1 MRIFA
6 LFFVLLTTLGFN
18 SQAQQELGTKNKRAA
33 DLYIESENY
42 VIRRQYPQAIS
53 LLNQALNRDY
63 QFAEAHLRLGT
74 CYKAVEDNAGA
85 IKHFTE
91 VIKLK
96 PEDSR
101 YSMAYFVLAEISI
114 KEGKYD
120 EAIELLN
127 QHQKI
132 APKGNLLDEGARMI
146 QNAQFAKQAINN
158 PVEFNPQPLS
168 SKVNIFQLQYFPVLT
183 ADEKTLFF
191 TARNGNAR
199 TDDEDIFI
207 STKDAFGEWTTP
219 ESISRNINTRFNE
232 GTCSISADGRMMIF
246 TACEGRQ
253 GYGSCDLYVTYKIG
267 EEWSVPNNLGPN
279 INSPQWDSQPS
290 LSADGNTLYFVSN
303 RPGGIGS
310 RDIYV
315 SYRNEA
321 GDWTMAQ
328 NLGEPINTS
337 SDEVSPFIHANGL
350 TFFFASNG
358 HPGFG
363 GFDLFST
370 EIKADNTWGAIKNLG
385 YPINTSEDQV
395 SLFIAA
401 SGTTAYYANERKQG
415 NQYIDSKIYSFE
427 LPPQLQV
434 TRGVNYV
441 KGRVVDAITQK
452 PIVATVELYDL
463 ETDELSSRVKS
474 DSLTGEYLITLTKGS
489 EYALYVN
496 KNGYLFDSRYFSFQ
510 EDDSVNP
517 ELADILLNKINRGE
531 SVNLNN
537 IFFDFD
543 KFVLRE
549 KSKTELKKIISFLNA
564 YPDIKI
570 EIEGHT
576 DNVGSAKYNLELS
589 RNRALSV
596 YEYLMEN
603 NVADNRVY
611 YKGYGME
618 KPIATNETEEGRQMN
633 RRIAFKIL

>member
-1 MRIFA
+1 MRKFA
-6 LFFVLLTTLGFN
+6 LFFILFTTLTFA
-18 SQAQQELGTKNKRAA
+18 SQAQQELGTNNKRAA
-33 DLYIESENY
+33 SLYVESENY

-63 QFAEAHLRLGT
+63 KFAEAHLRLAT
-74 CYKAVEDNAGA
+74 CYRAIEDNAGA

-96 PEDSR
+96 PQDPR
-101 YSMAYFVLAEISI
+101 YSMAYFVLAEINI

-132 APKGNLLDEGARMI
+132 APKGNLLDEGARML
-146 QNAQFAKQAINN
+146 QNSQFAMQAINN
-158 PVEFNPQPLS
+158 PVEFNPEPLS
-168 SKVNIFQLQYFPVLT
+168 SKVNVFQLQYFPVLT

-207 STKDAFGEWTTP
+207 STKDNFGDWTTP

-303 RPGGIGS
+303 RPGGIGN

-328 NLGEPINTS
+328 NLGEPLNTS

-363 GFDLFST
+363 GFDLFSS
-370 EIKADNTWGAIKNLG
+370 EIDVNNQWGVPKNVG

-401 SGTTAYYANERKQG
+401 SGTTAYYANEKKQG
-415 NQYIDSKIYSFE
+415 NQYVDSKIYSFE

-441 KGRVVDAITQK
+441 KGRVVDAITQR

-549 KSKTELKKIISFLNA
+549 KSKTELKKIIAFLNA

-576 DNVGSAKYNLELS
+576 DNVGSAQYNLELS

-596 YEYLMEN
+596 YEYLLEN
-603 NVADNRVY
+603 GIADNRVY

-618 KPIATNETEEGRQMN
+618 KPIATNETEEGRQQN

>member
-1 MRIFA
+1 MRKLALLFIFFFA
-6 LFFVLLTTLGFN
+6 LAFT

-33 DLYIESENY
+33 DLYVESENF

-74 CYKAVEDNAGA
+74 CYKAIEDNAGA
-85 IKHFTE
+85 IKHFSE

-96 PEDSR
+96 PTDPR
-101 YSMAYFVLAEISI
+101 YSLAYFVLAEIGI
-114 KEGKYD
+114 KKGEYD
-120 EAIELLN
+120 EAIELLV

-132 APKGNLLDEGARMI
+132 APKGNLLDEGARML
-146 QNAQFAKQAINN
+146 QNAHFAREAIEN

-207 STKDAFGEWTTP
+207 STKDNFGEWTTP
-219 ESISRNINTRFNE
+219 ESISRNINTRYNE

-267 EEWSVPNNLGPN
+267 DEWSIPENLGSN

-303 RPGGIGS
+303 RPGGIGN

-321 GDWTMAQ
+321 GNWTMAQ
-328 NLGEPINTS
+328 NVGEPINTS

-363 GFDLFST
+363 GFDLFSS
-370 EIKADNTWGAIKNLG
+370 EIGTDNKWGTPRNLG

-401 SGTTAYYANERKQG
+401 SGTTAYYANEKKQG
-415 NQYIDSKIYSFE
+415 NQYVDSKIYSFE

-441 KGRVVDAITQK
+441 KGRVVDAITQR

-549 KSKTELKKIISFLNA
+549 KSKTELKKIIAFLNA

-576 DNVGSAKYNLELS
+576 DNVGSAQYNLELS

-596 YEYLMEN
+596 YEYLKEN
-603 NVADNRVY
+603 GVADSKVY

-618 KPIATNETEEGRQMN
+618 KPISTNETEEGRQQN

>member
-63 QFAEAHLRLGT
+63 QFVEAHLRLGT
-74 CYKAVEDNAGA
+74 CYKAVEDKAGA

-96 PEDSR
+96 PEDPR

-303 RPGGIGS
+303 RPGGKGS

-427 LPPQLQV
+427 LPLQLQV

-576 DNVGSAKYNLELS
+576 DNVGSAQYNLELS

-618 KPIATNETEEGRQMN
+618 KPIAINETEEGRQLN

>member
-1 MRIFA
+1 MRILA
-6 LFFVLLTTLGFN
+6 LFLILFTTLTFT
-18 SQAQQELGTKNKRAA
+18 SQAQQELGTNNKRAA
-33 DLYIESENY
+33 SLYVESENY

-63 QFAEAHLRLGT
+63 KFAEAHLRLGT

-96 PEDSR
+96 PEDPR
-101 YSMAYFVLAEISI
+101 YSLAYFVLAEINI

-132 APKGNLLDEGARMI
+132 APKGNLLDEGARML
-146 QNAQFAKQAINN
+146 QNAQFAMQAINN
-158 PVEFNPQPLS
+158 PVEFNPEPLS
-168 SKVNIFQLQYFPVLT
+168 SKVNVFQLQYFPVLT
-183 ADEKTLFF
+183 ADENTLFF

-207 STKDAFGEWTTP
+207 STKDTFGEWTTP

-267 EEWSVPNNLGPN
+267 EEWSIPNNLGPN

-303 RPGGIGS
+303 RPGGIGN

-363 GFDLFST
+363 GFDLFSS
-370 EIKADNTWGAIKNLG
+370 EIDVNNQWGVPKNVG

-401 SGTTAYYANERKQG
+401 SGTTAYYANEKKQG
-415 NQYIDSKIYSFE
+415 NQYVDSKIYSFE

-549 KSKTELKKIISFLNA
+549 KSKTELKKIIAFLNA

-576 DNVGSAKYNLELS
+576 DNVGSAQYNLELS

-596 YEYLMEN
+596 YEYLLEN
-603 NVADNRVY
+603 GIADNRVY

-618 KPIATNETEEGRQMN
+618 KPIATNDTEEGRQQN

>member
-1 MRIFA
+1 MRKFA
-6 LFFVLLTTLGFN
+6 LFFTLFTTLTFA
-18 SQAQQELGTKNKRAA
+18 SQAQQELGTNNKRAA
-33 DLYIESENY
+33 SLYVESENY

-63 QFAEAHLRLGT
+63 KFAEAHLRLAT
-74 CYKAVEDNAGA
+74 CYRAIEDNAGA

-96 PEDSR
+96 PQDPR
-101 YSMAYFVLAEISI
+101 YSMAYFVLAEINI

-132 APKGNLLDEGARMI
+132 APKGNLLDEGARML
-146 QNAQFAKQAINN
+146 QNAQFAMQAINN
-158 PVEFNPQPLS
+158 PVEFNPEPLS
-168 SKVNIFQLQYFPVLT
+168 SKVNVFQLQYFPVLT

-207 STKDAFGEWTTP
+207 STKDNFGDWTTP

-303 RPGGIGS
+303 RPGGIGN

-328 NLGEPINTS
+328 NLGEPLNTS

-363 GFDLFST
+363 GFDLFSS
-370 EIKADNTWGAIKNLG
+370 EIDVNNQWGVPKNVG

-401 SGTTAYYANERKQG
+401 SGTTAYYANEKKQG
-415 NQYIDSKIYSFE
+415 NQYVDSKIYSFE

-441 KGRVVDAITQK
+441 KGRVVDAITQR

-549 KSKTELKKIISFLNA
+549 KSKTELKKIIAFLNA

-576 DNVGSAKYNLELS
+576 DNVGSAQYNLELS

-596 YEYLMEN
+596 YEYLLEN
-603 NVADNRVY
+603 GIADNRVY

-618 KPIATNETEEGRQMN
+618 KPIATNETEEGRQQN

>member
-74 CYKAVEDNAGA
+74 CYKAIEDNAGA

-207 STKDAFGEWTTP
+207 STKDTFGEWTTP

-576 DNVGSAKYNLELS
+576 DNVGSAQYNLELS

>member
-6 LFFVLLTTLGFN
+6 LFFVLFTTLGFN

-146 QNAQFAKQAINN
+146 QNAQFAKQAITN

-207 STKDAFGEWTTP
+207 STKDTFGEWTTP

-576 DNVGSAKYNLELS
+576 DNVGSAQYNLELS

>member
-132 APKGNLLDEGARMI
+132 APKGNLLDEGVRMI

-207 STKDAFGEWTTP
+207 STKDTFGEWTTP

-576 DNVGSAKYNLELS
+576 DNVGSAQYNLELS

>member
-1 MRIFA
+1 MKILA
-6 LFFVLLTTLGFN
+6 LFFILSNIVSFA
-18 SQAQQELGTKNKRAA
+18 SEAQQALGTKNKRAA
-33 DLYIESENY
+33 DLYIESETY

-96 PEDSR
+96 PADPR
-101 YSMAYFVLAEISI
+101 YSLAYFVLAEMNI

-132 APKGNLLDEGARMI
+132 APKGNLSNEGALMLQNAFYAKEAI
-146 QNAQFAKQAINN
+146 QN
-158 PVEFNPQPLS
+158 PVAFDPKPLS
-168 SKVNIFQLQYFPVLT
+168 SRVNVFQLQYFPVLT
-183 ADEKTLFF
+183 ADESTLFF

-207 STKDAFGEWTTP
+207 SNKDNLGAWTAP
-219 ESISRNINTRFNE
+219 EPISRNINTRFNE

-246 TACEGRQ
+246 TTCEGRQ
-253 GYGSCDLYVTYKIG
+253 GYGSCDLYVTYKMG
-267 EEWSVPNNLGPN
+267 ADWSIPENLGPN

-290 LSADGNTLYFVSN
+290 LSADGNTLYYVSN
-303 RPGGIGS
+303 RPGGLGN

-315 SYRNEA
+315 SYRNES
-321 GDWTMAQ
+321 GEWTKAQ
-328 NLGEPINTS
+328 NIGEPINTS
-337 SDEVSPFIHANGL
+337 SDEVSPFIHANGF

-363 GFDLFST
+363 GFDLFSS
-370 EIKADNTWGAIKNLG
+370 EIESGNTWGFPKNVG
-385 YPINTSEDQV
+385 YPINTAEDQV

-401 SGTTAYYANERKQG
+401 SGTTAYYANEKKQG
-415 NQYIDSKIYSFE
+415 NEYVDSKIYSFE
-427 LPPQLQV
+427 LPPTLQV

-441 KGRVVDAITQK
+441 KGRVVDALTQQ
-452 PIVATVELYDL
+452 PIIATVELYDL
-463 ETDELSSRVKS
+463 ATDELSSRVKS

-517 ELADILLNKINRGE
+517 ELADILLNKITRGE

-543 KFVLRE
+543 TFALRE
-549 KSKTELKKIISFLNA
+549 KSKTELKKIIAFLNA
-564 YPDIKI
+564 YPEIKI
-570 EIEGHT
+570 EMEGHT
-576 DNVGSAKYNLELS
+576 DNVGSAQYNLELS
-589 RNRALSV
+589 RSRALSV

-603 NVADNRVY
+603 GVADNRVY

-618 KPIATNETEEGRQMN
+618 KPIATNTTEEGRQQN

>member
-207 STKDAFGEWTTP
+207 STKDAFGEWMTP

-576 DNVGSAKYNLELS
+576 DNVGSAQYNLELS

>member
-1 MRIFA
+1 MRKFA
-6 LFFVLLTTLGFN
+6 LFFILFTTLTFA
-18 SQAQQELGTKNKRAA
+18 SQAQQELGTNNKRAA
-33 DLYIESENY
+33 SLYVESENY

-63 QFAEAHLRLGT
+63 KFAEAHLRLAT
-74 CYKAVEDNAGA
+74 CYRAIEDSAGA

-96 PEDSR
+96 PQDPR
-101 YSMAYFVLAEISI
+101 YSMAYFVLAEINI

-132 APKGNLLDEGARMI
+132 APKGNLLDEGARML
-146 QNAQFAKQAINN
+146 QNAQFAMQAINN
-158 PVEFNPQPLS
+158 PVEFNPEPLS
-168 SKVNIFQLQYFPVLT
+168 SKVNVFQLQYFPVLT

-207 STKDAFGEWTTP
+207 STKDNFGDWTTP

-303 RPGGIGS
+303 RPGGIGN

-328 NLGEPINTS
+328 NLGEPLNTS

-363 GFDLFST
+363 GFDLFSS
-370 EIKADNTWGAIKNLG
+370 EIDVNNQWGVPKNVG

-401 SGTTAYYANERKQG
+401 SGTTAYYANEKKQG
-415 NQYIDSKIYSFE
+415 NQYVDSKIYSFE

-441 KGRVVDAITQK
+441 KGRVVDAITQR

-549 KSKTELKKIISFLNA
+549 KSKTELKKIIAFLNA

-576 DNVGSAKYNLELS
+576 DNVGSAQYNLELS

-596 YEYLMEN
+596 YEYLLEN
-603 NVADNRVY
+603 GIADNRVY

-618 KPIATNETEEGRQMN
+618 KPIATNETEEGRQQN

>member
-1 MRIFA
+1 MRKFA
-6 LFFVLLTTLGFN
+6 LFFILFTTLTFA
-18 SQAQQELGTKNKRAA
+18 SQAQQELGTNNKRAA
-33 DLYIESENY
+33 SLYVESENY

-63 QFAEAHLRLGT
+63 KFAEAHLRLAT
-74 CYKAVEDNAGA
+74 CYRAIEDNAGA

-96 PEDSR
+96 PQDPR
-101 YSMAYFVLAEISI
+101 YSMAYFVLAEINI

-132 APKGNLLDEGARMI
+132 APKGNLLDEGARML
-146 QNAQFAKQAINN
+146 QNAQFAMQAINN
-158 PVEFNPQPLS
+158 PVEFNPEPLS
-168 SKVNIFQLQYFPVLT
+168 SKVNVFQLQYFPVLT

-207 STKDAFGEWTTP
+207 STKDNFGDWTTP

-303 RPGGIGS
+303 RPGGIGN

-328 NLGEPINTS
+328 NLGEPLNTS

-363 GFDLFST
+363 GFDLFSS
-370 EIKADNTWGAIKNLG
+370 EIDVNNQWGVPKNVG

-401 SGTTAYYANERKQG
+401 SGTTAYYANEKKQG
-415 NQYIDSKIYSFE
+415 NQYVDSKIYSFE

-441 KGRVVDAITQK
+441 KGRVVDAITQR

-549 KSKTELKKIISFLNA
+549 KSKTELKKIIAFLNA

-576 DNVGSAKYNLELS
+576 DNVGSAQYNLELS

-596 YEYLMEN
+596 YEYLLEN
-603 NVADNRVY
+603 GIADNRVY

-618 KPIATNETEEGRQMN
+618 KPIASNETEEGRQQN

>member
-1 MRIFA
+1 MRILA
-6 LFFVLLTTLGFN
+6 LFLILFTTLTFT
-18 SQAQQELGTKNKRAA
+18 SQAQQELGTNNKRAA
-33 DLYIESENY
+33 SLYVESENY

-74 CYKAVEDNAGA
+74 CYKAIEDNAGA

-96 PEDSR
+96 PQDPR
-101 YSMAYFVLAEISI
+101 YSMAYFVLAEINI

-132 APKGNLLDEGARMI
+132 APKGNLLDEGARML
-146 QNAQFAKQAINN
+146 QNAQFAMQAINN
-158 PVEFNPQPLS
+158 PVEFNPEPLS
-168 SKVNIFQLQYFPVLT
+168 SKVNVFQLQYFPVLT

-207 STKDAFGEWTTP
+207 STKDNFGDWTTP

-303 RPGGIGS
+303 RPGGIGN

-328 NLGEPINTS
+328 NLGEPLNTS

-363 GFDLFST
+363 GFDLFSS
-370 EIKADNTWGAIKNLG
+370 EIDVNNQWGVPKNVG

-401 SGTTAYYANERKQG
+401 SGTTAYYANEKKQG
-415 NQYIDSKIYSFE
+415 NQYVDSKIYSFE

-441 KGRVVDAITQK
+441 KGRVVDAITQR

-549 KSKTELKKIISFLNA
+549 KSKTELKKIIAFLNA

-576 DNVGSAKYNLELS
+576 DNVGSAQYNLELS

-596 YEYLMEN
+596 YEYLLEN
-603 NVADNRVY
+603 GIADNRVY

-618 KPIATNETEEGRQMN
+618 KPIATNETEEGRQQN